1 MGEAT
6 TGHAADRQRN
16 VIPSPTSHLP
26 PRSSS
31 LAAFAALLRRE
42 FTVEWRTKSLITSMG
57 MFAALCV
64 IIFGLGVRALADDE
78 TFHRFVLAALW
89 VCTWFAAV
97 VGLNR
102 AAAADRNRNFFG
114 ALMIL
119 PHDPALVYLVRL
131 VSALAYLL
139 VTQAILVV
147 LAVPM
152 LRFNFFDHALM
163 LAIVLMADVGILA
176 LGVLLGSVTG
186 RLRGGEALLTI
197 ALIPVSVPVFL
208 GAIGATDALQSG
220 LGVSAAVPYVLLLG
234 ICDAMF
240 LALGLLLFGKLNEG

>member
-1 MGEAT
+1 LVIGYWLLVIAVPKSHGGGVNERVRPAAT
-6 TGHAADRQRN
+6 F
-16 VIPSPTSHLP
+16 
-26 PRSSS
+26 
-31 LAAFAALLRRE
+31 AFAALLGRE
-42 FTVEWRTKSLITSMG
+42 FAVEFRTKSLITSMG

-64 IIFGLGVRALADDE
+64 VIIGLGVRGLAVDE
-78 TFHRFVLAALW
+78 TFHRFVLATLW

-119 PHDPALVYLVRL
+119 PFDPALVYVVRL
-131 VSALAYLL
+131 LSALAWLL
-139 VTQAILVV
+139 VTQLILVV

-152 LRFNFFDHALM
+152 LKFDFFDQPLM
-163 LAIVLMADVGILA
+163 LAVTLMADVGILA

-197 ALIPVSVPVFL
+197 ALLPVSVPVFL
-208 GAIGATDALQSG
+208 GAVGATDVLQAG
-220 LGVSAAVPYVLLLG
+220 LGVAAALPYVLLLAV
-234 ICDAMF
+234 CDAMF